1 NLTTSFVATGE
12 VLRNHLREWILGFN
26 QFLGVCS
33 TFEAELWGIL
43 DSLSILQERRVN
55 RILIQIDSLEAVQAI
70 QGINS
75 TNQNSALIRRI
86 QIPLQDKDHW
96 MAPTD
101 LEGVQNLT
109 TAPLELIEILDSDK
123 SSGAF
128 DIVNIA

>member
-1 NLTTSFVATGE
+1 
-12 VLRNHLREWILGFN
+12 
-26 QFLGVCS
+26 
-33 TFEAELWGIL
+33 FEAELWGIL

-70 QGINS
+70 QGIISTNPNS
-75 TNQNSALIRRI
+75 TLIRRI
-86 QIPLQDKDHW
+86 QILLQDKDHW
-96 MAPTD
+96 VLRHISREANHVVDQISKMAPTD

-109 TAPLELIEILDSDK
+109 TAPNLELIEILDSDK

>member
-1 NLTTSFVATGE
+1 
-12 VLRNHLREWILGFN
+12 
-26 QFLGVCS
+26 
-33 TFEAELWGIL
+33 
-43 DSLSILQERRVN
+43 
-55 RILIQIDSLEAVQAI
+55 
-70 QGINS
+70 
-75 TNQNSALIRRI
+75 
-86 QIPLQDKDHW
+86 